1 MYSKKLFL
9 LAAIALTVVSQQNL
23 WSQKAVSKGLKE
35 ITPEKI
41 KTHINY
47 LASDALL
54 GRDTP
59 SPGQDSA
66 ASYITRAFVQYDLAP
81 VNGSYLAPVPLVTT
95 SLGDDNLLEVTIQ
108 GVTKT
113 LNIKT
118 DFIPFESTAGGSI
131 EGNIV
136 FAGYGITAPERG
148 YDDYSGIDAK
158 GKIALILTHIPRES
172 DTAKIFNVRYK
183 TLTYK
188 VKNAVEHGCKGVLV
202 MTDPLNHMILS
213 PKGFPWPTLYK
224 NFPKEAVALT
234 LKDTSQKKV
243 PLVHVGKEMMN
254 ILFGGVDSLKSLE
267 TRIDKELKP
276 MSKEFSGIT
285 IKLKVST
292 IENRIKSSNIVG
304 YIAGSDPKLKD
315 ELVVIGAHY
324 DHVGFMKQHKEGE
337 KYIYNGADD
346 NASGTSGLLSV
357 AEAFSKCK
365 VKPRRSVL
373 FIAFTAEEKGLF
385 GSQAYVQNPLF
396 ALNNTVA
403 MLNMDMIGRGNPDTL
418 HLEAGDLSPDLTSIA
433 QKENSDIGFKILVDG
448 NEFLDRSDQS
458 SFYHKNI
465 PFIMFF
471 AGLHPDY
478 HTVRDRPETIDT
490 IKASKIARLVFKTAW
505 VVANDNK
512 HYKLIESK

>member
-1 MYSKKLFL
+1 MYLRKFFL
-9 LAAIALTVVSQQNL
+9 LIAVSLTVLSLQNS
-23 WSQKAVSKGLKE
+23 WSQKAIAKGLKE

-66 ASYITRAFVQYDLAP
+66 ASYITKAFVQYGLAP
-81 VNGSYLAPVPLVTT
+81 VNGSYLAPVPLITT
-95 SLGDDNLLEVTIQ
+95 SLGDDNQLEVTVR
-108 GVTKT
+108 GVTKN

-118 DFIPFESTAGGSI
+118 DFIPFETSSSGSI
-131 EGNIV
+131 EGNVV
-136 FAGYGITAPERG
+136 FAGYGITAPELG
-148 YDDYSGIDAK
+148 YNDYFGIDAK
-158 GKIALILTHIPRES
+158 GKIVLILTHAPREK
-172 DTAKIFNVRYK
+172 DTTKIFNKYK
-183 TLTYK
+183 SLAYK
-188 VKNAVEHGCKGVLV
+188 VKNAITHGCTGVLV

-234 LKDTSQKKV
+234 LKDTAQKKI
-243 PLVHVGKEMMN
+243 PLVHVGKELMN
-254 ILFGGVDSLKSLE
+254 ILFGSVDSLKSLE
-267 TRIDKELKP
+267 TLIDNELKP
-276 MSKEFSGIT
+276 RSKEYTGIT
-285 IKLKVST
+285 IKLRVNT
-292 IENRIKSSNIVG
+292 IENRLKTSNVVG

-315 ELVVIGAHY
+315 ELVVVGAHY

-337 KYIYNGADD
+337 RYIFNGADD
-346 NASGTSGLLSV
+346 NASGTSGLLAV
-357 AEAFSKCK
+357 AEAFSKSK
-365 VKPRRSVL
+365 VKPKRSVL
-373 FIAFTAEEKGLF
+373 FIAFTAEEKGLY

-396 ALNNTVA
+396 TLSNTVA

-418 HLEAGDLSPDLTSIA
+418 HLEAGALSPDLTAIA
-433 QKENSDIGFKILVDG
+433 QKENADIGFRIQVDG
-448 NEFLDRSDQS
+448 TEFLDRSDQS

-478 HTVRDRPETIDT
+478 HTVRDLPETIDT
-490 IKASKIARLVFKTAW
+490 LKASKIARLVLKTAW
-505 VVANDNK
+505 TVANDDK